1 MLLLFRV
8 RVRDGCGILFRV
20 LDTTVKTATRT
31 DEKDTANSPTWS
43 FYGRARPKQKTSLS
57 FLAPFSEISKKS
69 ISLAN

>member
-8 RVRDGCGILFRV
+8 RVRDGSGILFRV
-20 LDTTVKTATRT
+20 LDTDVKTATRT

-43 FYGRARPKQKTSLS
+43 FYGRARPRQKMSLS
-57 FLAPFSEISKKS
+57 FSAPFYEISKKS